1 MVSAL
6 RHTYD
11 WASGPRVAL
20 DTDAR
25 PSRRDALP
33 ENTQYFDSGCDLHP
47 SCLSCPLVRCR
58 YDEPGGARR
67 LISDDRDR
75 RIVRLQREEELSIDL
90 LASRFGISRRTVFRV
105 LARARGGAPT
115 RRAGRAPHRPGGV
128 GTDPA
133 EEVT

>member
-6 RHTYD
+6 RHAYD
-11 WASGPRVAL
+11 RASGAPAAL
-20 DTDAR
+20 DSRAVRDR

-105 LARARGGAPT
+105 LARARGGAGTVT
-115 RRAGRAPHRPGGV
+115 RRPDTA
-128 GTDPA
+128 
-133 EEVT
+133 